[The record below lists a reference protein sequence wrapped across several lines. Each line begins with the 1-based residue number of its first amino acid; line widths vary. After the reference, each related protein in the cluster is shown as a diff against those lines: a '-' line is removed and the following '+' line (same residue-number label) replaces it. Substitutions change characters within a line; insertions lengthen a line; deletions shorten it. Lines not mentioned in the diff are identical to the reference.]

1 MPAHGERIDYCHL
14 PQEARDG
21 QQYQPRCMGFSLN
34 GHPPAP
40 RVIYITL
47 TLHMHDYTDMEFAR
61 TYCMTLLAIATAGQQ
76 IGCDT
81 LVL

>member
-1 MPAHGERIDYCHL
+1 
-14 PQEARDG
+14 
-21 QQYQPRCMGFSLN
+21 MGFSLN